1 MITTSRIKE
10 YLYIP
15 EEIGND
21 DVLIGTMIDTAY
33 SYLKGAIDNFE
44 TKYESDEDFTN
55 LADAYATLYVAEAY
69 QNRNQ
74 FTDNGQPSFL
84 VRALMTQLQLYVGGE
99 IK

>member
-1 MITTSRIKE
+1 MITVSNIKE

-15 EEIGND
+15 SEVNND
-21 DVLIGTMIDTAY
+21 DVMLATMVDTAY
-33 SYLKGAIDNFE
+33 SYLKGAIDDFE
-44 TKYESDEDFTN
+44 SKYESDEDFIN
-55 LADAYATLYVAEAY
+55 LADAYATIYVAEAY

-99 IK
+99 N